1 MKYFLPLLVIACSV
15 IGSLAN
21 IFINS
26 DTWYV
31 ELVKSPLNPPSYVFG
46 IVWPILYVLM
56 AFVSFRSADKIWKLF
71 IPQLIMN
78 AAWSWMFFFM
88 HAPLLALIN
97 ISILIFLNQKI
108 LLILYEIK
116 VPGIRAYKPKT
127 SQDIAW
133 RIEWTLKNESR
144 LLFWLYLPYVL
155 WLSFAAFLNAS
166 IVFLN

>member
-21 IFINS
+21 VFISS
-26 DTWYV
+26 DSWYV
-31 ELVKSPLNPPSYVFG
+31 DLVKSPLNPPSFVFG
-46 IVWPILYVLM
+46 IVWPILYALM
-56 AFVSFRSADKIWKLF
+56 AFVSFKSADKIWKLF
-71 IPQLIMN
+71 IPQLILN

-97 ISILIFLNQKI
+97 ITILIFLNQKI
-108 LLILYEIK
+108 LVILK
-116 VPGIRAYKPKT
+116 
-127 SQDIAW
+127 
-133 RIEWTLKNESR
+133 IESK

>member
-15 IGSLAN
+15 IGSFAN

-71 IPQLIMN
+71 IPQLMIN

-108 LLILYEIK
+108 LVI
-116 VPGIRAYKPKT
+116 
-127 SQDIAW
+127 
-133 RIEWTLKNESR
+133 LKNESR

>member
-21 IFINS
+21 IFISS
-26 DTWYV
+26 DSWYV
-31 ELVKSPLNPPSYVFG
+31 DLVKSPLNPPSFVFG
-46 IVWPILYVLM
+46 IVWPILYALM
-56 AFVSFRSADKIWKLF
+56 VFVSFKSADKIWKLF
-71 IPQLIMN
+71 IPQLILN
-78 AAWSWMFFFM
+78 AAWSWIFFYM

-108 LLILYEIK
+108 LVILN
-116 VPGIRAYKPKT
+116 
-127 SQDIAW
+127 
-133 RIEWTLKNESR
+133 NESR

-155 WLSFAAFLNAS
+155 WLTFAAFLNAS

>member
-1 MKYFLPLLVIACSV
+1 MKYFLTLLVIACSV

-31 ELVKSPLNPPSYVFG
+31 DLVKSPLNPPSFVFG
-46 IVWPILYVLM
+46 IVWPILYALM
-56 AFVSFRSADKIWKLF
+56 AFVAFKSADKIWKLF
-71 IPQLIMN
+71 IPQLILN
-78 AAWSWMFFFM
+78 AAWSWIFFYM

-97 ISILIFLNQKI
+97 IMILIFLNHKI
-108 LLILYEIK
+108 LVILYKIK
-116 VPGIRAYKPKT
+116 VPGIRACGRQASKA
-127 SQDIAW
+127 IAW
-133 RIEWTLKNESR
+133 RIEWTLKNESE

-155 WLSFAAFLNAS
+155 WLTFAAFLNAS

>member
-31 ELVKSPLNPPSYVFG
+31 DLVKSPLNPPSFVFG
-46 IVWPILYVLM
+46 VGWPILYALM
-56 AFVSFRSADKIWKLF
+56 AFVAFKSADKIWKLF
-71 IPQLIMN
+71 IPQLILN
-78 AAWSWMFFFM
+78 AAWSWIFFYM

-97 ISILIFLNQKI
+97 ISILILLNQKI
-108 LLILYEIK
+108 LVILI
-116 VPGIRAYKPKT
+116 
-127 SQDIAW
+127 
-133 RIEWTLKNESR
+133 NESR

-155 WLSFAAFLNAS
+155 WLTFAAFLNAS

>member
-21 IFINS
+21 VFISS
-26 DTWYV
+26 DSWYV
-31 ELVKSPLNPPSYVFG
+31 DLVKSPLNPPSFVFG
-46 IVWPILYVLM
+46 IVWPILYALM
-56 AFVSFRSADKIWKLF
+56 AFVSFKSADKIWKLF
-71 IPQLIMN
+71 IPQLILN

-97 ISILIFLNQKI
+97 ITILIFLNQKI
-108 LLILYEIK
+108 LVILK
-116 VPGIRAYKPKT
+116 
-127 SQDIAW
+127 
-133 RIEWTLKNESR
+133 IESK
-144 LLFWLYLPYVL
+144 LLFWLYVPYVL

>member
-71 IPQLIMN
+71 IPQLIIN

-88 HAPLLALIN
+88 HAPLLALVN

-108 LLILYEIK
+108 LVI
-116 VPGIRAYKPKT
+116 
-127 SQDIAW
+127 
-133 RIEWTLKNESR
+133 LKNESR